1 MHADPVQDAI
11 THFIGEF
18 ALAVEV
24 ARSRTEYAG
33 DGVARLALTHKG
45 EAANLSGAVDARH
58 GVEGYTPGVLAAL
71 AAGPA
76 PEGGGPVLVGF
87 AAPLPVPAMTGP
99 VGLPASF
106 AAAPGLALRPDLV
119 IAPPPLPGS
128 VALVALQENLLSDR
142 DVLFSEPLPAGLVPS
157 GFGLAPLLGWA
168 HALDPVAAL
177 APVLPETGAALPAE
191 AARLAGGMAELAAR
205 FAPPAPAPAPAPG
218 GPGGP
223 DLPPDLPPELPP
235 EPARFVAET
244 EGLALHLA
252 VLAGAAGVF
261 VNGAAAEEMPQIA
274 PERLSPPKAPPD
286 PATAPP
292 PDPSAR
298 LEGEE
303 AAGPEA
309 EPVLEPEPEPAPEPG
324 PEPEPGPTARE
335 ADPAH
340 TLAAGQ
346 NLLLNEVVLSAR
358 WVDAPAYAVAGDS
371 ISIAMIAQTAL
382 LRDADTGGAAPASGP
397 SADPGPIVN
406 AAAFPLADPA
416 AAIAPVGGPFPQ
428 DWAVATLQGD
438 LVLFNWIAQINF
450 VIEHDVASIVLE
462 GQESWVM
469 LGGNLAQNA
478 LASSVFGYGYDLI
491 VIDGDFLRLS
501 VISQTNVLLDDDV
514 LALAEGAE
522 MAEGAGNLLWNGAE
536 ISQGGADQVIPL
548 GGAWASLSAAF
559 AEGEGTLP
567 DAVLSDPVFAG
578 EAALSVLHITGSMI
592 AVDMVSQTNVLGDA
606 DLVSARL
613 SEVAGAEGA
622 ELSISAGGNTL
633 ANLARIEAAGADST
647 IHAGGEIYSDALLYQ
662 ANLID
667 TGAAPG
673 APDALVNEAVA
684 FLAEGMLGEVA
695 EGEESSAGSTGLAGD
710 AAPQGLDA
718 MMA

>member
-11 THFIGEF
+11 NHFIGEF
-18 ALAVEV
+18 ALAVED
-24 ARSRTEYAG
+24 ARARTEYAG
-33 DGVARLALTHKG
+33 EGIARPALTHKS
-45 EAANLSGAVDARH
+45 EAANLSGAVDARQ
-58 GVEGYTPGVLAAL
+58 GLEGYAPGGLAAL

-76 PEGGGPVLVGF
+76 TEGGAPALVAF
-87 AAPLPVPAMTGP
+87 AAPLPLPAMTGP

-106 AAAPGLALRPDLV
+106 AAAPGLAPRPDLV

-142 DVLFSEPLPAGLVPS
+142 DALFSEPLPAGLVPP
-157 GFGLAPLLGWA
+157 GFGLGPLLGWA
-168 HALDPVAAL
+168 DALDPVAAL
-177 APVLPETGAALPAE
+177 APALPETGAALPAE
-191 AARLAGGMAELAAR
+191 AARLVGGVAELAAR
-205 FAPPAPAPAPAPG
+205 FAPPAPAPAPASG

-223 DLPPDLPPELPP
+223 ELPPELPP
-235 EPARFVAET
+235 EPARFVAEA

-252 VLAGAAGVF
+252 VLPGAAGVF
-261 VNGAAAEEMPQIA
+261 VNGTAAEELPQIA
-274 PERLSPPKAPPD
+274 PERLSPPEAPPD

-298 LEGEE
+298 PEGEE
-303 AAGPEA
+303 AAGSEFEPELGP
-309 EPVLEPEPEPAPEPG
+309 EPEPEPEPAAP
-324 PEPEPGPTARE
+324 E

-340 TLAAGQ
+340 TLATGQ
-346 NLLLNEVVLSAR
+346 NVLLNEVVLSAR

-382 LRDADTGGAAPASGP
+382 LRDADTGGPAPAPASGPALGP

-416 AAIAPVGGPFPQ
+416 AAIAPAGGPFPQ

-438 LVLFNWIAQINF
+438 LVLFNWIAQTNF
-450 VIEHDVASIVLE
+450 VIEHDVASLVLE

-469 LGGNLAQNA
+469 LGANLAQNA

-514 LALAEGAE
+514 LAPAPGIMAAES
-522 MAEGAGNLLWNGAE
+522 AGNLLWNGAE
-536 ISQGGADQVIPL
+536 IAQGGADQVIPL

-559 AEGEGTLP
+559 AEGDGTLP

-613 SEVAGAEGA
+613 SEAAGAEGA

-633 ANLARIEAAGADST
+633 ANLARIEAAGAEST

-662 ANLID
+662 ASLID

-684 FLAEGMLGEVA
+684 FLAEGMLGEAA
-695 EGEESSAGSTGLAGD
+695 EGEESIAGSTGLAGD